1 MLPPIVLDGFRASA
15 LLGSR
20 FAVFAVCFFSGL
32 GFAVFCTSFRFR
44 VQNGV
49 RSFRCSFSGWVLP
62 SAVPVGLSCIKIG
75 IGSKIWSPSFVFI

>member
-32 GFAVFCTSFRFR
+32 GFAVFCTSFRLGCKMVSGPSVVVFR
-44 VQNGV
+44 VGFC
-49 RSFRCSFSGWVLP
+49 RPPFL
-62 SAVPVGLSCIKIG
+62 
-75 IGSKIWSPSFVFI
+75 